1 MDKIR
6 VLVIDDER
14 SAREELKKSLCA
26 FPDYQVVGESRNAEE
41 AKQQI
46 EDLKPDLIFL
56 DIQMPEGSG
65 FDLLESLVEVPQ
77 VIFTTAFDQYAVRAF
92 ETNALDYLMKPVREE
107 RFVRAI
113 EKSRIALQQG
123 PGGISGK
130 KQLFIRDGDKRYFIR
145 MDEISLVESLEN
157 YSRVHFNGGKA
168 ILKKSLRQWEFLLDA
183 AKFFRISRTEIVNLD
198 YIEKIDSLSGSRLLI
213 RLRSGP
219 WLEISS
225 RQSVK
230 FRQLKGI

>member
-14 SAREELKKSLCA
+14 SAREELKRSLRA
-26 FPDYQVVGESRNAEE
+26 YPEYEIVGESRNAEE

-46 EDLKPDLIFL
+46 EGLKPDLIFL

-107 RFVRAI
+107 RFSRAL
-113 EKSRIALQQG
+113 EKARIALQQAATG
-123 PGGISGK
+123 TPEK
-130 KQLFIRDGDKRYFIR
+130 KQFFIRDGDKRYFIR

-157 YSRVHFNGGKA
+157 YSRVHFRGGKA
-168 ILKKSLRQWEFLLDA
+168 ILKKSLRQWELILYPTQ
-183 AKFFRISRTEIVNLD
+183 FFRISRTEIVNLE
-198 YIEKIDSLSGSRLLI
+198 YIENIDSISGSRLLI
-213 RLRSGP
+213 KLRSGP

-230 FRQLKGI
+230 FRQLRGI

>member
-46 EDLKPDLIFL
+46 EYLKPDLIFL

-123 PGGISGK
+123 PGGICGK

>member
-6 VLVIDDER
+6 VLVVDDER
-14 SAREELKKSLCA
+14 PAREELKRSLRA
-26 FPDYQVVGESRNAEE
+26 FPEFEIVGESRNAEE
-41 AKQQI
+41 AKLQI
-46 EDLKPDLIFL
+46 GSLKPDLIFL

-92 ETNALDYLMKPVREE
+92 EANALDYLMKPVREE

-113 EKSRIALQQG
+113 EKARIALQQTAKG
-123 PGGISGK
+123 SIGG
-130 KQLFIRDGDKRYFIR
+130 KQLFIRDGEKRYFIR
-145 MDEISLVESLEN
+145 MEEISLVESLEN
-157 YSRVHFNGGKA
+157 YTKVHFRGGKA
-168 ILKKSLRQWEFLLDA
+168 VLKKSLRQWELLLDPPQ
-183 AKFFRISRTEIVNLD
+183 FFRISRTEIVNLD
-198 YIEKIDSLSGSRLLI
+198 YIESIDTLSGSRLLI
-213 RLRSGP
+213 KLRLGP

-230 FRQLKGI
+230 FRQLRGI

>member
-14 SAREELKKSLCA
+14 SAREELKRSLRA
-26 FPDYQVVGESRNAEE
+26 YPEYEIVGESRNAEE

-46 EDLKPDLIFL
+46 EGLKPDLIFL
-56 DIQMPEGSG
+56 DIQMPEASG
-65 FDLLESLVEVPQ
+65 FDLLESLLQVPQ

-107 RFVRAI
+107 RFVRAL
-113 EKSRIALQQG
+113 EKARITLQAA
-123 PGGISGK
+123 SGTPQK
-130 KQLFIRDGDKRYFIR
+130 KQFFIRDGDKRYFIR

-157 YSRVHFNGGKA
+157 YSRVHFRAGKA
-168 ILKKSLRQWEFLLDA
+168 MLKKSLRQWELILDPTQ
-183 AKFFRISRTEIVNLD
+183 FFRISRTEIVNLE
-198 YIEKIDSLSGSRLLI
+198 YIENIDSKSGSRLLI
-213 RLRSGP
+213 KLRSGP

-230 FRQLKGI
+230 FRQLRGI